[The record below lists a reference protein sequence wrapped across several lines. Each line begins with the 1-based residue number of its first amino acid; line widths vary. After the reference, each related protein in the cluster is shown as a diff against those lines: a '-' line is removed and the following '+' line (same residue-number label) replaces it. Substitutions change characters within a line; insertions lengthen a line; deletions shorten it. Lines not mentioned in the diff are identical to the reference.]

1 MVAAGAGLSLNL
13 DTRRAA
19 VEAALAARAGLSGG
33 SPSLAV
39 VFASSHHAERAEAL
53 LDAVH
58 EATGPEVVI
67 GCVAEAVVGSGRE
80 VEGDPAVSVWLA
92 SFPGPVDTFPLE
104 YLPDQEEFAGWP
116 GPGAG
121 RAHLLICDPFTF
133 PTDALLREL
142 DREASGTVFIGGM
155 ASGAAG
161 PGDTRLFL
169 NHSVA
174 GSGAVV
180 ARLPE
185 GVDVRALVSQ
195 GCRPIGPSY
204 TVTKAEGNVIVELA
218 GKPPLE
224 QLHEVLA
231 GADQRDRALVA
242 RGLHI
247 GRVIDE
253 YAADPGR
260 GDYLIR
266 AVIGADP
273 QTGAIAVG
281 DVVSVG
287 ETVRFHVRDADA
299 ADDDLRHMLGTVE
312 DRPSAALLFT
322 CNGRG
327 SRMFSVPDHDAALVW
342 KELGEAPLAGLF
354 CAGEVG
360 PVGGRNFLH
369 GFTASLALFYEQS

>member
-39 VFASSHHAERAEAL
+39 VFASPHHAERAEAL

-155 ASGAAG
+155 ARAPPDPATPVYSSTTRSRAPGPWSPVSPRASTSG
-161 PGDTRLFL
+161 R
-169 NHSVA
+169 S
-174 GSGAVV
+174 
-180 ARLPE
+180 
-185 GVDVRALVSQ
+185 
-195 GCRPIGPSY
+195 CR
-204 TVTKAEGNVIVELA
+204 
-218 GKPPLE
+218 
-224 QLHEVLA
+224 
-231 GADQRDRALVA
+231 
-242 RGLHI
+242 
-247 GRVIDE
+247 
-253 YAADPGR
+253 
-260 GDYLIR
+260 
-266 AVIGADP
+266 
-273 QTGAIAVG
+273 
-281 DVVSVG
+281 
-287 ETVRFHVRDADA
+287 RDA
-299 ADDDLRHMLGTVE
+299 
-312 DRPSAALLFT
+312 
-322 CNGRG
+322 GR
-327 SRMFSVPDHDAALVW
+327 S
-342 KELGEAPLAGLF
+342 
-354 CAGEVG
+354 
-360 PVGGRNFLH
+360 GRA
-369 GFTASLALFYEQS
+369 TR

>member
-1 MVAAGAGLSLNL
+1 VH
-13 DTRRAA
+13 RR
-19 VEAALAARAGLSGG
+19 
-33 SPSLAV
+33 
-39 VFASSHHAERAEAL
+39 
-53 LDAVH
+53 
-58 EATGPEVVI
+58 
-67 GCVAEAVVGSGRE
+67 
-80 VEGDPAVSVWLA
+80 
-92 SFPGPVDTFPLE
+92 E
-104 YLPDQEEFAGWP
+104 YLPDQEGFVGWP
-116 GPGAG
+116 GHGAG
-121 RAHLLICDPFTF
+121 RAHLLLCDPFTF

-142 DREASGTVFIGGM
+142 DRETSGAVFIGGM
-155 ASGAAG
+155 ASGAAA
-161 PGDTRLFL
+161 PDDTRLFL
-169 NHSVA
+169 DRSTA
-174 GSGAVV
+174 DSGAVV

-185 GVDVRALVSQ
+185 GVEVRALVSQ

-204 TVTKAEGNVIVELA
+204 TVTKAQGDVIVELA

-224 QLHEVLA
+224 RLRELHA
-231 GADQRDRALVA
+231 GADQRDRALLA
-242 RGLHI
+242 GGLHL

-253 YAADPGR
+253 YLADPGR

-273 QTGAIAVG
+273 RTGAIAVG
-281 DVVSVG
+281 DATSVG

-299 ADDDLRHMLGTVE
+299 ADEDLRHMLGTVE

-342 KELGEAPLAGLF
+342 RELAEAPLAGFF

-369 GFTASLALFYEQS
+369 GFTASLALFYERSRAVGS

>member
-19 VEAALAARAGLSGG
+19 VEAALAASAGLSGG
-33 SPSLAV
+33 PPSLAV
-39 VFASSHHAERAEAL
+39 LFASSHHAEGAEAL

-58 EATGPEVVI
+58 GAAGPEAVI
-67 GCVAEAVVGSGRE
+67 GCVAEAVVGGGRE

-92 SFPGPVDTFPLE
+92 SFPKPVDTFRLE
-104 YLPDQEEFAGWP
+104 YLPDQEAFVGWP
-116 GPGAG
+116 GPSAG

-142 DREASGTVFIGGM
+142 DREGSGGVFIGGM
-155 ASGAAG
+155 ASGG
-161 PGDTRLFL
+161 PGPGETRLFL
-169 NHSVA
+169 DHSVRD
-174 GSGAVV
+174 SGAVV
-180 ARLPE
+180 ARLPA

-204 TVTKAEGNVIVELA
+204 TVTKAEGNAIVELA

-224 QLHEVLA
+224 RLREVHA
-231 GADQRDRALVA
+231 RADQRDRALIA
-242 RGLHI
+242 AGLHI

-273 QTGAIAVG
+273 RTGAIAVG

-287 ETVRFHVRDADA
+287 ETVRFHARDADA
-299 ADDDLRHMLGTVE
+299 ADEDLRAMLGTVE

-327 SRMFSVPDHDAALVW
+327 SRMFSVPDHDAALAW
-342 KELGEAPLAGLF
+342 KGLGEAPLAGFF

>member
-1 MVAAGAGLSLNL
+1 
-13 DTRRAA
+13 
-19 VEAALAARAGLSGG
+19 
-33 SPSLAV
+33 
-39 VFASSHHAERAEAL
+39 
-53 LDAVH
+53 
-58 EATGPEVVI
+58 
-67 GCVAEAVVGSGRE
+67 
-80 VEGDPAVSVWLA
+80 
-92 SFPGPVDTFPLE
+92 
-104 YLPDQEEFAGWP
+104 
-116 GPGAG
+116 
-121 RAHLLICDPFTF
+121 
-133 PTDALLREL
+133 
-142 DREASGTVFIGGM
+142 VFIGGM

-169 NHSVA
+169 DHSVA
-174 GSGAVV
+174 NSGAVV
-180 ARLPE
+180 ARLPG

-218 GKPPLE
+218 GNPPLE
-224 QLHEVLA
+224 RLREVLA
-231 GADQRDRALVA
+231 GADQRDRALIA

-273 QTGAIAVG
+273 RTGAIAVG

-299 ADDDLRHMLGTVE
+299 ADDELRHMLGTVE

-342 KELGEAPLAGLF
+342 KELGEAPLAGFF